1 MMRNHRW
8 LLVFSLFAVLALS
21 GCLNSITLD
30 DPAGLEDGGGDEAS
44 IDAPE
49 TVVSA
54 APGSAASVEP
64 KTETSAASSDDST
77 QLRSGSGDVIQGF
90 ALDELEIARELED
103 HVNDFRTR
111 ERRHRIGVHE
121 LRDSSSL
128 SVAAR
133 FQSRRLAKNVLR
145 LYSAGISEQN
155 GVLDDLSGAKEEN
168 LERRF
173 ARHSAAECNDNL
185 ESFDPET
192 GDMNLFTANVPVSGE
207 TVEAVEYDEIAGQL
221 TGSQSVSDEDRVS
234 AAVFDV
240 LKQDPDVS
248 DNMTTGD
255 YRYMGVGVKNV
266 PSERVMIVVQ
276 DYC

>member
-1 MMRNHRW
+1 MMRDHRW

-30 DPAGLEDGGGDEAS
+30 DPAGLDDGDDEAS

-54 APGSAASVEP
+54 APESSASVEP
-64 KTETSAASSDDST
+64 ETETSAASSEDST
-77 QLRSGSGDVIQGF
+77 QLRSGSGDVIEGF
-90 ALDELEIARELED
+90 ALDEMEIAEHIEE
-103 HVNDFRTR
+103 HVNAYRTR
-111 ERRHRIGVHE
+111 PRQHHIGAQE

-133 FQSRRLAKNVLR
+133 FQSRRLANNVLR
-145 LYSAGISEQN
+145 LYSAGLSEEN
-155 GVLDDLSGAKEEN
+155 GVLDDLSGAKENN

-185 ESFDPET
+185 RSFDPDT
-192 GDMNLFTANVPVSGE
+192 GDMNVFTANVPVSGE
-207 TVEAVEYDEIAGQL
+207 TVEAVEYGEIAGQL
-221 TGSQSVSDEDRVS
+221 TGSQGVSDEDRVS
-234 AAVFDV
+234 AAIFDV
-240 LKQDPDVS
+240 LKQNPDVR

-255 YRYMGVGVKNV
+255 YRYLGVGVKNV